1 MSFETAMAATARTAV
16 NGHQDAA
23 YLAACSALNAPNL
36 SEKQRS
42 NDAIGLAAALR
53 PLRPHQERALEAL
66 RGSLAAGNRRP
77 MLQAPTGFGKT
88 LTAAHIIQRA
98 LDKGKR
104 VAFVV
109 PALSLID
116 QTVAAFEAEGIHC
129 IGVMQGIHERT
140 DRDQP
145 VQVCSVQTVARRKR
159 PDVDLVLVD
168 EAHQMH
174 KEIFQWMKDAPGV
187 PVIGLSATP
196 WPRGLGKYYD
206 DLITA
211 ATTADLIRDGFLS
224 RFKTFAPSD
233 PDLAGVKSVAGDF
246 HEGKLANAM
255 DKTSITGDIVE
266 TWLKR
271 GEARSTFCFCVNRRH
286 AQHVAERFVEAGVA
300 AEYMDG
306 ATSREDREEIFDRFR
321 SGETRIIC
329 NVGVLTTGIDLDVRC
344 IILARPTKSRILFV
358 QTIGRGLRTAE
369 GKDHLLIL
377 DHAGNHLRLGMVTD
391 IGQDRLDSGRDRQ
404 GARDRARERSKPL
417 PKRCEECSAVVS
429 RMARICPSCGAPI
442 RAKTE
447 VESAEGDLVEFGSRR
462 TGSHAP
468 SIADKISFHGELL
481 WIARERGHKPGW
493 VGFKFKERFG
503 AWPNDPRVRSAI
515 PRPPSLKT
523 KNWIVSRQI
532 AFAKARAKGLAAHG

>member
-1 MSFETAMAATARTAV
+1 MS
-16 NGHQDAA
+16 
-23 YLAACSALNAPNL
+23 
-36 SEKQRS
+36 
-42 NDAIGLAAALR
+42 LR
-53 PLRPHQERALEAL
+53 PLRPHQVRALEAL
-66 RGSLAAGNRRP
+66 RGSLAAGKRRP

-116 QTVAAFEAEGIHC
+116 QTVAAFEAEGIHA

-159 PDVDLVLVD
+159 PEVDLVLVD
-168 EAHQMH
+168 EAHQLH
-174 KEIFQWMKDAPGV
+174 REIFRWMKDCPNI
-187 PVIGLSATP
+187 PFIGLSATP
-196 WPRGLGKYYD
+196 WTRGLGKNYD
-206 DLITA
+206 DLIVA

-224 RFKTFAPSD
+224 RFKTFAPSE
-233 PDLAGVKSVAGDF
+233 PNLAGVKTVAGDF
-246 HEGKLANAM
+246 HEGELADAM
-255 DKTSITGDIVE
+255 DRSVVTGDIVD
-266 TWLKR
+266 TWAKR
-271 GEARSTFCFCVNRRH
+271 AEGRSTFCFCVNRRH

-306 ATSREDREEIFDRFR
+306 ATSREDREAILTRFR
-321 SGETRIIC
+321 SGEARIIC

-358 QTIGRGLRTAE
+358 QTIGRGLRTAA

-391 IGQDRLDSGRDRQ
+391 IGQDRLDNGKDRQ
-404 GARDRARERSKPL
+404 GARDCAGERSKPL
-417 PKRCEECSAVVS
+417 PKRCDECSAIVS
-429 RMARICPSCGAPI
+429 CTARACPSCGAPI

-447 VESAEGDLVEFGSRR
+447 VESAEGELIEFGSRR
-462 TGSHAP
+462 TGASAP

-493 VGFKFKERFG
+493 VGYKFKERFG
-503 AWPNDPRVRSAI
+503 DWPNDPRVRSAI
-515 PRPPSLKT
+515 PCPPSLKT

-532 AFAKARAKGLAAHG
+532 AFAKARARAKGLAAHG